1 MPRFPH
7 RSPAIEGLSD
17 RVFSALL
24 PRIKA
29 HKGILHPLHVG
40 DTYLRPPK
48 EAWAESLRID
58 QHPSMHKYAPV
69 QGEPILLDAIQTHL
83 KRRFGVD
90 IAPECIQVMSGATGG
105 IGVVMNTLLSPGDEV
120 ILPTPYWPLI
130 RGIIQARGAV
140 PVQVPLYTRLE
151 EPDFDFEQVL
161 ESQVSAKT
169 VAIYLNSPNNP
180 SGASLGESEL
190 AALARVAKRHDLWVI
205 TDEVYEDLY
214 LGDEP
219 PLPAWTR
226 DDLKDRAIVT
236 HSLSKAYGLA
246 GARLGYTHGPANVMK
261 VIRGVQTFV
270 TYCAA
275 RPMQIAGAQ
284 AIQYGEAWLENA
296 RTRYRAA
303 AERVSDCL
311 GVPVPFGGTFFFFDA
326 APWLQ
331 GASDSMNLLED
342 CIDAGVILVPGVA
355 SGKDYPTWVRLC
367 FTSVDI
373 PELEDALTR
382 LRRVLDRRS

>member
-40 DTYLRPPK
+40 DTYLRPPR

-275 RPMQIAGAQ
+275 RPMQISGAQ

-342 CIDAGVILVPGVA
+342 CIDAGVIISTG
-355 SGKDYPTWVRLC
+355 
-367 FTSVDI
+367 F
-373 PELEDALTR
+373 
-382 LRRVLDRRS
+382 